1 MTVNAWWPATI
12 LWLDWRLVWSWGLG
26 ASPETWIGGV
36 RRGGRGGSEWEKKRR
51 TEVEEEGVRAEGVEK
66 NLHDYYKKNFKI
78 ILINKYIISF
88 QNKKK

>member
-1 MTVNAWWPATI
+1 MTVNSWWPATI

-51 TEVEEEGVRAEGVEK
+51 TEVEEEGVRQREWKRICMTIV
-66 NLHDYYKKNFKI
+66 KK
-78 ILINKYIISF
+78 IS
-88 QNKKK
+88 KLY